1 MLYPC
6 MLNRFTFQGIKVS
19 SHQPCC
25 VILLCTSQS
34 CFTIPAVNQV
44 LDQTS
49 IPVYAFHSLNRL
61 MFIMYHFA
69 KQILKFCAL
78 KLCLYFLFLLYKCF
92 AYMFVCSPCVC
103 VLPMDQKTSDPLEQS
118 CAVLTVWCCDSDLGP
133 LQEQLAP
140 LIPEPSPQPQHFQMI
155 SISLVYHFLG
165 ELFQDPS
172 IRSSH

>member
-44 LDQTS
+44 LDLTS

-61 MFIMYHFA
+61 MFIMYHFC
-69 KQILKFCAL
+69 KVDIKILCIKAL
-78 KLCLYFLFLLYKCF
+78 PLFF
-92 AYMFVCSPCVC
+92 IFIV
-103 VLPMDQKTSDPLEQS
+103 
-118 CAVLTVWCCDSDLGP
+118 
-133 LQEQLAP
+133 
-140 LIPEPSPQPQHFQMI
+140 
-155 SISLVYHFLG
+155 
-165 ELFQDPS
+165 
-172 IRSSH
+172 